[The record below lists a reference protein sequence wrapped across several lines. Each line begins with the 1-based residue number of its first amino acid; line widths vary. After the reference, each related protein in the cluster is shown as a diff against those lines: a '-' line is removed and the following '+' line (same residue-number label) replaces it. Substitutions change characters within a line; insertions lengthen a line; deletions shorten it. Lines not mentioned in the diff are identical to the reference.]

1 MTPTQPCRLRVAII
15 DDSADVR
22 TAIRNL
28 LNAAP
33 DMTCAGVYAGIVPAL
48 SGLINAPA
56 DLALVDLRMPEIDG
70 GTGLPMLRSLFPDTH
85 LLVLTMFQED
95 DDIFRALANGA
106 NGYLLKSDPP
116 ESLLAGIRD
125 VVSGGAPMSPA
136 IARRVVQTLQRPLQS
151 PDNPVLTPRE
161 LAILTLLRAGRGYK
175 GTAADLGISV
185 DSNPPA
191 WDPNLGSTAAPT
203 ACGPAPT
210 GMASTTWHLPR
221 SNSGPIPISPV
232 PEAWTPSTP
241 PPMAPSGGH

>member
-48 SGLINAPA
+48 SGLINDPA

-136 IARRVVQTLQRPLQS
+136 IARRVVQ
-151 PDNPVLTPRE
+151 
-161 LAILTLLRAGRGYK
+161 ILTLLRAGRGYK

-185 DSNPPA
+185 D
-191 WDPNLGSTAAPT
+191 TVRT
-203 ACGPAPT
+203 
-210 GMASTTWHLPR
+210 HIR
-221 SNSGPIPISPV
+221 SIYQKLRVHSLI
-232 PEAWTPSTP
+232 EALAKTRP
-241 PPMAPSGGH
+241 

>member
-151 PDNPVLTPRE
+151 PDNPVLTTRE

-185 DSNPPA
+185 D
-191 WDPNLGSTAAPT
+191 TVRT
-203 ACGPAPT
+203 
-210 GMASTTWHLPR
+210 HIR
-221 SNSGPIPISPV
+221 SIYQKLRVHSLI
-232 PEAWTPSTP
+232 EALAKTRP
-241 PPMAPSGGH
+241 